1 MAGVEVVT
9 VSEDEADLRLDR
21 WFRKRYP
28 ELGHGRLQKLLR
40 TGQVRVDGKRAGA
53 GDRLVSGQAV
63 RVPPLKI
70 EGAPPPAESAP
81 RPLAPRDAAFIQDLV
96 LYRDD
101 SVIVLNKPPGLAV
114 QGGTGTT
121 RHIDGLLDGLAD
133 GGPRPKLVHRLD
145 RDTSGLLVLART
157 DRAARRLTEAFRG
170 RDVQKLYWAIVMGRP
185 LHPAGLID
193 QKLAKLPG
201 AKGEVVAEAD
211 FGKPAQTRY
220 WTVQGASK
228 LAAWLALVPLTGR
241 THQLRVHC
249 ATALETPILGDGKYG
264 GARSRP
270 AGAPDGLMLHA
281 RELALPHPDGGTLR
295 LVAPPPDQLLAAFD
309 WLGFHMGDET
319 EAGLEALPD

>member
-1 MAGVEVVT
+1 MSGGVELVT
-9 VSEDEADLRLDR
+9 VTEDEAELRLDR

-28 ELGHGRLQKLLR
+28 ALGHGKLQKLLR

-53 GDRLVSGQAV
+53 GDRLARGQAV
-63 RVPPLKI
+63 RVPPLKL
-70 EGAPPPAESAP
+70 EGAPPPDNGP
-81 RPLAPRDAAFIQDLV
+81 RPLSDRDADLIRSLV

-101 SVIVLNKPPGLAV
+101 SLIALNKPAGLAV

-121 RHIDGLLDGLAD
+121 RHIDGLLGGLAE
-133 GGPRPKLVHRLD
+133 GGRRPKLVHRLD

-157 DRAARRLTEAFRG
+157 DTAARRLTEAFRG
-170 RDVQKLYWAIVMGRP
+170 RDIQKLYWAIVVGRP

-249 ATALETPILGDGKYG
+249 ATALDTPILGDGKYG
-264 GARSRP
+264 GSRARPS
-270 AGAPDGLMLHA
+270 GAPAGLMLHA
-281 RELALPHPDGGTLR
+281 RELSLPHPDGGTLK
-295 LVAPPPDQLLAAFD
+295 LAAPPSDQLLAAFD

-319 EAGLEALPD
+319 EAGLEALDA